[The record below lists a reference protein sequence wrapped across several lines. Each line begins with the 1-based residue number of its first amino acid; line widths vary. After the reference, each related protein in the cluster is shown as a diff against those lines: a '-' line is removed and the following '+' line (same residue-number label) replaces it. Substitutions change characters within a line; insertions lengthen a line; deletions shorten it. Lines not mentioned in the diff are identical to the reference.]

1 MLKTLLTLII
11 STLFLI
17 NLSGCANGNI
27 KEPLK
32 PVGVKSQTDEKL
44 STVVFYRSDDSFG
57 TLDFGATTAK
67 VDDVSAWGFGI
78 LSEEDAYP
86 NFYLKASRS
95 EYMSNTYM
103 PGIHTFSLGPIW
115 VQTVDLEAGKTYY
128 LAVSFYPGGWLI
140 DGTKGLE
147 FRTKGNFLKST
158 TTASQIEYSGEKC
171 DAWSCPTQLVK
182 Q

>member
-1 MLKTLLTLII
+1 MLKTFVTLII
-11 STLFLI
+11 STLLLI
-17 NLSGCANGNI
+17 NLTGCVAKGSIENPI
-27 KEPLK
+27 DL
-32 PVGVKSQTDEKL
+32 VGVKSQTDKEMA
-44 STVVFYRSDDSFG
+44 TVVFYRSKDHFG
-57 TLDFGATTAK
+57 VLNFDELAVK
-67 VDDVSAWGFGI
+67 VDDISVGMM
-78 LSEEDAYP
+78 SEDTDP
-86 NFYLKASRS
+86 NFYLEASRS